1 LNRSIQLRPTA
12 MPQLTISQVARQFG
26 LRASALRYYEQLGLL
41 SPAHRVSGQR
51 RYDPASLRRLA
62 VIQHAR
68 QSGFSLDEIQQLFS
82 GFQPGTR
89 ASGRWREL
97 SERKL
102 AELDASM
109 ERIKSMQGLL
119 RRMGDCRCDALD
131 ECGAALLRHRCAD
144 DGGTG

>member
-1 LNRSIQLRPTA
+1 MA
-12 MPQLTISQVARQFG
+12 ELTISQVAKQFG
-26 LRASALRYYEQLGLL
+26 LRASALRYYEQLGILP
-41 SPAHRVSGQR
+41 PAHRVSGQR
-51 RYDPASLRRLA
+51 RYDAASLRRLA

-89 ASGRWREL
+89 ASRRWQQL
-97 SERKL
+97 SKRKL

-109 ERIKSMQGLL
+109 ARIKSMQGLL

-131 ECGAALLRHRCAD
+131 ECGAALLRHRFTDRERAAQ
-144 DGGTG
+144 